1 MLPAACRARTVPVL
15 IASILLAAIGA
26 QFESGETL
34 YRKCTGQDLELR
46 HTCQG
51 YITAVADSMVMYES
65 MGAEALVCLPAGTT
79 KGNVTDTVVAYLQ
92 KNPSKRRLAASG
104 LAILALK
111 EAYPC
116 DDGDPD

>member
-1 MLPAACRARTVPVL
+1 ML
-15 IASILLAAIGA
+15 IAAILLATIGN

-51 YITAVADSMVMYES
+51 YVTAVADSMVMYES
-65 MGAEALVCLPAGTT
+65 MGAGAHVCLPPGTT
-79 KGNVTDTVVAYLQ
+79 KGNVTDTVVAYLRA
-92 KNPSKRRLAASG
+92 NPGKRRLAASG
-104 LAILALK
+104 LAIIALK